1 MTGRANGGSK
11 TESSKDETVA
21 ASAPVTSNPDSLEVS
36 PGFAHEKLEGWVPA
50 LASEEEVRQALEKAF
65 DYRGD
70 VTITRKDGSKVEGYI
85 FDRRTGKTLADSAVR
100 LFPKDADTKVSVPYS
115 EIAALAF
122 SGRDTAAGK
131 SFEAWVRKYWEK
143 KQAGEKNISIQPEPL
158 T

>member
-1 MTGRANGGSK
+1 M
-11 TESSKDETVA
+11 TESVQNNAIKA
-21 ASAPVTSNPDSLEVS
+21 ADSLEVA
-36 PGFAHEKLEGWVPA
+36 PGFKHEKLEGWVPE
-50 LASEEEVRQALEKAF
+50 LAGEEEVRQALEKAF

-100 LFPKDADTKVSVPYS
+100 LFPKDAEQKVSIPYS

-143 KQAGEKNISIQPEPL
+143 KAAGEKNIGIQAEDL
-158 T
+158 S